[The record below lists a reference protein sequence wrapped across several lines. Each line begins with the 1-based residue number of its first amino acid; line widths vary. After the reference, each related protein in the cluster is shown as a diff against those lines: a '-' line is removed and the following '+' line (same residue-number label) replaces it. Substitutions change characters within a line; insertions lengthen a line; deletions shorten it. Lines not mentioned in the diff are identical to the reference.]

1 MKTKLV
7 LVLAIIMGLI
17 TTYLFYDY
25 MKQYEVETT
34 IQENMTKVLV
44 AKEPIKKN
52 QRISAGM
59 VEFAEVPEMAVHPKV
74 ITLVSDIEGLYATSN
89 IEKGESI
96 LTHRVKSE
104 KEETLF
110 VSKKVT
116 EGHRAVSIGVNF
128 VQSVSNLI
136 EPEDYVDVI
145 FSEQIKEGEK
155 EVIKSEIILSKVR
168 VLAIG
173 RKMIESTSE
182 TEHVEYSSATLE
194 LVPADALK
202 LVNASQRGSLQLALH
217 TRVIQP
223 QEPTTASANTADDSK
238 TKTDEKSDK

>member
-7 LVLAIIMGLI
+7 LVLAILMGLI

-34 IQENMTKVLV
+34 IQENMMKVLV

-59 VEFAEVPEMAVHPKV
+59 VEYVEVPEMAVHPQV
-74 ITLVSDIEGLYATSN
+74 ITLISDIEGLYATSD
-89 IEKGESI
+89 IEQGESI

-155 EVIKSEIILSKVR
+155 EVIKSEILLTKVR

-173 RKMIESTSE
+173 RKMIESTTE
-182 TEHVEYSSATLE
+182 TEYVEYSSATLE

-202 LVNASQRGSLQLALH
+202 IVNASQRGSLQLTLH

-223 QEPTTASANTADDSK
+223 KEPTTDTNK
-238 TKTDEKSDK
+238 TKNDD

>member
-44 AKEPIKKN
+44 AKEQIKKN
-52 QRISAGM
+52 QRITAGM
-59 VEFAEVPEMAVHPKV
+59 VEFVEVPEMAVHPQV
-74 ITLVSDIEGLYATSN
+74 LTLVSDIEGLYATAD

-104 KEETLF
+104 KEEALF
-110 VSKKVT
+110 VSKKVS

-155 EVIKSEIILSKVR
+155 EVIKSEIILTKVR

-173 RKMIESTSE
+173 RKMIESTTE
-182 TEHVEYSSATLE
+182 TVHVEYSSATLE

-202 LVNASQRGSLQLALH
+202 LVNASQRGSLQLTLH

-223 QEPTTASANTADDSK
+223 TAASANTTDDSK
-238 TKTDEKSDK
+238 TKADDKNDK